1 MSLLA
6 FFEWLAETPWSVD
19 LHESRYAYPII
30 ESVHVWTMAVFFGLA
45 VMFDLR
51 LMGWTF
57 RKVPIPEFNR
67 RVLPWTVAAFVIMVI
82 SGTLLF
88 FAIPLR
94 SYQNI
99 FFRLKMVLLV
109 LAGLNAW
116 FFHARVYPR
125 VIAGPDDGVTKG
137 AKGAR
142 IAGAVSLAL
151 WIGVVFSGRMI
162 AYNWFDCDRQPQPD
176 IINFLTSCIP
186 TAAEP

>member
-6 FFEWLAETPWSVD
+6 FFEWLGNTQWSVD
-19 LHESRYAYPII
+19 LHESQYAYPII

-51 LMGWTF
+51 LLGWTF
-57 RKVPIPEFNR
+57 RNVPIAEFNR
-67 RVLPWTVAAFVIMVI
+67 RVLPWTIGAFVIMVI
-82 SGTLLF
+82 TGTLLF

-99 FFRLKMVLLV
+99 FFRMKMVLLV
-109 LAGLNAW
+109 LAGLNVW
-116 FFHARVYPR
+116 FFHACVYPR
-125 VIAGPDDGVTKG
+125 VIGGPDSSM

-142 IAGAVSLAL
+142 LAGALSLSL

-176 IINFLTSCIP
+176 VINFLTSCVP
-186 TAAEP
+186 AAAER

>member
-1 MSLLA
+1 
-6 FFEWLAETPWSVD
+6 
-19 LHESRYAYPII
+19 
-30 ESVHVWTMAVFFGLA
+30 
-45 VMFDLR
+45 
-51 LMGWTF
+51 
-57 RKVPIPEFNR
+57 
-67 RVLPWTVAAFVIMVI
+67 AFVIMVV

-125 VIAGPDDGVTKG
+125 GIAGPGDGGTKG
-137 AKGAR
+137 AKGAQ
-142 IAGAVSLAL
+142 IAGALSLAL
-151 WIGVVFSGRMI
+151 VIPVAFSGRMI

-186 TAAEP
+186 AAAEP

>member
-6 FFEWLAETPWSVD
+6 FFEWLADTPWSVD
-19 LHESRYAYPII
+19 LHESQYAYPII

-51 LMGWTF
+51 LLGWTF

-67 RVLPWTVAAFVIMVI
+67 RILPWTIAAFVIMVV

-137 AKGAR
+137 AKGAK
-142 IAGAVSLAL
+142 IAGALSLAL
-151 WIGVVFSGRMI
+151 WIAVVFSGRMI

-186 TAAEP
+186 AAAEP